1 MESIDETL
9 IDLNSHG
16 VVALIKDNDKFLLI
30 KESRDLLNGHF
41 GPPHGRVNEG
51 EVDEV
56 SAVIREVREEVRL
69 NVTPVKKLIT
79 IPADTK
85 VKTVSFWLVEVKGSM
100 EVTIDPTEASEY
112 GWYTPAEALK
122 LTLYPGT
129 KKFFE
134 MVLSGEIA
142 LS

>member
-56 SAVIREVREEVRL
+56 SAVIREVREEVGL
-69 NVTPVKKLIT
+69 NVTPVKKLLT

-85 VKTVSFWLVEVKGSM
+85 VKTVSFWLVEVNGSM

-134 MVLSGEIA
+134 MILSGEIV

>member
-1 MESIDETL
+1 MEIVDEKL

-16 VVALIKDNDKFLLI
+16 VVALIKNQDKFLLI

-51 EVDEV
+51 ETDEV
-56 SAVIREVREEVRL
+56 TALVREVKEEVGL
-69 NVTPVKKLIT
+69 NVIPIKKLLT

-85 VKTVSFWLVEVKGSM
+85 VKTVSFWLVEVNGNM
-100 EVTIDPTEASEY
+100 EVSIDPNEASEY
-112 GWYTPAEALK
+112 GWYTPEEALK

-129 KKFFE
+129 KMFFE
-134 MVLSGEIA
+134 MVVSGKIILS
-142 LS
+142 